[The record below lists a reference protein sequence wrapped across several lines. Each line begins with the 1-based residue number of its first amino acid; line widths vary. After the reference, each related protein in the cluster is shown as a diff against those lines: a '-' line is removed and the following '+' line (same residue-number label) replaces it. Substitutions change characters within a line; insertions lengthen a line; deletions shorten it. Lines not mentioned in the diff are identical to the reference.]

1 MNINI
6 KIDAEGLEGA
16 ILTLAQVLAGM
27 DLPQTVPN
35 VEVVKADEIVEGTVK
50 AVEAKAEVKADK
62 PEPKKESKPSV
73 TLETVR
79 TKLAELAQAGKQ
91 AQVKELIKSF
101 GAQKLSD
108 VAVEDYAE
116 LLEKA
121 SAV

>member
-35 VEVVKADEIVEGTVK
+35 VEVVKPEKVGMKE
-50 AVEAKAEVKADK
+50 VEAKAEDKVKEDK
-62 PEPKKESKPSV
+62 PEPKKESKPTV

-108 VAVEDYAE
+108 IAEENYAE

>member
-27 DLPQTVPN
+27 DLPQSVPN
-35 VEVVKADEIVEGTVK
+35 VEVVKADEIVEGAVK
-50 AVEAKAEVKADK
+50 AVEAEVKEGK
-62 PEPKKESKPSV
+62 PKPKKETKPTV